1 MIVKRSPTTVSY
13 VLGMPNVG
21 LIEIIVA
28 FIIPMAIL
36 WVVIYTAVRAAIR
49 HSR

>member
-1 MIVKRSPTTVSY
+1 MIVKRSPTTVPY

-21 LIEIIVA
+21 LIEIIFA